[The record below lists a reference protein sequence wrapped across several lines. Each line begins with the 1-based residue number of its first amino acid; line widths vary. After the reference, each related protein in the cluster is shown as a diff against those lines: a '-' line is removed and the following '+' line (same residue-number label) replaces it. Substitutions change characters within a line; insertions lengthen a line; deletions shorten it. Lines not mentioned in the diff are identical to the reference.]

1 LLPPAPSWPVSNCDK
16 LDSTQGAPVEDVER
30 RRPKVATVPGLSRVN
45 KPVDEFSGAGMPLGK
60 FSLILA
66 LAMTAMGCGR
76 ANAAPVHSIALHGT
90 PLFGDDFTA
99 FPYVNPSAPKGG
111 KLTLGVLG
119 SYESVNPLIVQGTP
133 ASGIREF
140 VVEGLMAR
148 SLDEPF
154 TLYGLLADTIDVAD
168 DRKSVTFTL
177 NPAARFSDHQP
188 VTPEDVINSFEL
200 LKEKGRPNHRTYFAK
215 IAKAEK
221 IGDRGV
227 RFTFQDASDREL
239 PLILGVMPVF
249 AAHAT
254 TPEKFAS
261 ASMTPLVG
269 SGPYTVSNIDAGR
282 SISYRRD
289 PDYWG
294 KDLPVNRGRFNFDEI
309 RFDYFRD
316 ASVMF
321 EAFKSGSIDLRLE
334 EDPGRW
340 AGGYNIPA
348 VHDGRIIKG
357 EFEIGLP
364 AGMTALVFNA
374 RRPIFS
380 DPRVRHALMTLFD
393 FEWCNRTLF
402 NGLYKRTESYF
413 ERSYLA
419 STGHPADAR
428 ERSLLVPFPDAVRP
442 DILEGTYRFPTSDGS
457 GQNRPNQKAAFA
469 LLTEAGLVL
478 KDNRL
483 INPKTGEPLAF
494 EILANSN
501 AQEALLLSYAR
512 SLAPL
517 GIPVRVRVVDSAQYQ
532 ERLSS
537 FDYDMIQNTWPSSLS
552 PGNEQL
558 FRWSEKTADSKGS
571 YNFAGV
577 RNPAADAMIDAMLAA
592 DTETDFVSS
601 VRALDRVLLS
611 GDYVVPLFYTP
622 RQWVPYWAR
631 LKHPEKT
638 PLFGY
643 AVDTWWVDSK

>member
-1 LLPPAPSWPVSNCDK
+1 MS
-16 LDSTQGAPVEDVER
+16 
-30 RRPKVATVPGLSRVN
+30 
-45 KPVDEFSGAGMPLGK
+45 FGK
-60 FSLILA
+60 FILIFWVVLMASLPA
-66 LAMTAMGCGR
+66 A
-76 ANAAPVHSIALHGT
+76 AAPQASIALHGA
-90 PLFGDDFTA
+90 PALGDGFTA

-111 KLTLGVLG
+111 TLTLGVLG

-140 VVEGLMAR
+140 VVEALMTR

-168 DRKSVTFTL
+168 DGKSVTFTI
-177 NPAARFSDHQP
+177 NPAARFSDRQP
-188 VTPEDVINSFEL
+188 VTPEDVINSFAL

-215 IAKAEK
+215 VTNAEK

-227 RFTFQDASDREL
+227 RFTFQDATDREL
-239 PLILGVMPVF
+239 PLILGLMPVF
-249 AAHAT
+249 AARDM
-254 TPEKFAS
+254 TPEQFETAGMK
-261 ASMTPLVG
+261 PLLG
-269 SGPYTVSNIDAGR
+269 SGPYTVANIDAGR

-294 KDLPVNRGRFNFDEI
+294 KDLPVNRGRFNFDDI

-321 EAFKSGSIDLRLE
+321 EAFKSGNIDLRLE

-340 AGGYNIPA
+340 AGGYDIQPA
-348 VHDGRIIKG
+348 HDGRLIKA
-357 EFEIGLP
+357 EFDIGLP
-364 AGMTALVFNA
+364 AGMTALVFNT
-374 RRPIFS
+374 RRPIFA
-380 DPRVRHALMTLFD
+380 DQRVRRALMTLFD
-393 FEWCNRTLF
+393 FEWSNRALY
-402 NGLYKRTESYF
+402 NGLFKRTESYF

-428 ERSLLVPFPDAVRP
+428 ERSLLAPFPGAVRP
-442 DILEGTYRFPTSDGS
+442 EFLEGTYRFPVTDGS
-457 GQNRPNQKAAFA
+457 GQNRPNQKVAFA

-478 KDNRL
+478 KDGRL
-483 INPKTGEPLAF
+483 INPKTGKQLAF

-517 GIPVRVRVVDSAQYQ
+517 GIAVRVRVVDSAQYQ
-532 ERLSS
+532 QRLSS
-537 FDYDMIQNTWPSSLS
+537 FDFDMIQNTWPSSLS

-558 FRWSEKTADSKGS
+558 FRWSAKTADSKGS

-577 RNPAADAMIDAMLAA
+577 RNPAADAMIESMLAA
-592 DTETDFVSS
+592 ESEPDFVSS

-622 RQWVPYWAR
+622 RQWVAYWAR
-631 LKHPEKT
+631 LKHPDKT
-638 PLFGY
+638 PIFGY
-643 AVDTWWVDSK
+643 AVDTWWIESK